1 MTADPHPAAEAP
13 HRHWDCGGARPVLA
27 LHCSLAHSGA
37 WAGLAMRLRGITLTA
52 SDHPGHG
59 RAEDWDGVQDYHALC
74 TATAT
79 ALARRLAGDCR
90 IDLFGHSLGGTVALR
105 IALENPGLV
114 RSLVLV
120 EPVLFAAARGSAA
133 FDRLP
138 LFHGDLMRMIAEDR
152 PAAAAR
158 FHAEWG
164 AAPALA
170 DLPERQRRY
179 ITERIHLIPAA
190 NPALVEDNAGMT
202 RPGGLEGLEMPVL
215 LVEGAESP
223 EIVGAIHDAL
233 AARLPRV
240 SRLAVPGAGHMVPI
254 THAGAV
260 APAVQAHLDAS

>member
-1 MTADPHPAAEAP
+1 MTADTSAAPAAP

-59 RAEDWDGVQDYHALC
+59 RAADWDGVEDYHRLC
-74 TATAT
+74 TATAA
-79 ALARRLAGDCR
+79 ALARRLAGEGR

-105 IALENPGLV
+105 IALENPSLV

-120 EPVLFAAARGSAA
+120 EPVLFAAARGTAA
-133 FDRLP
+133 FDGLP
-138 LFHGDLMRMIAEDR
+138 LFHGDLVQMIAEDR

-164 AAPALA
+164 AGEALA

-179 ITERIHLIPAA
+179 IEDRIHLIPAA
-190 NPALVEDNAGMT
+190 NPALVENNADML
-202 RPGGLEGLEMPVL
+202 RAGGLEGLEMPVL

-223 EIVGAIHDAL
+223 RIIGAIHDAL
-233 AARLPRV
+233 AARLPWV

-254 THAGAV
+254 THAAAV